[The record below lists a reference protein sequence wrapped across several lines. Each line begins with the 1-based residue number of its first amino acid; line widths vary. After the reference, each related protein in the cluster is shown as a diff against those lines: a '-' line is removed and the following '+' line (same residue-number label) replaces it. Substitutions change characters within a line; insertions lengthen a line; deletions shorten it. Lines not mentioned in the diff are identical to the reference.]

1 MTVLDS
7 RIPVAPPAPAPP
19 APATAGAAR
28 SSGGPRDPAVRL
40 EALFDAGSLDLLTEP
55 DTSGVLAGTGTIDG
69 MTAVAFAS
77 DPRIQGG
84 AMGTAGCEAIVVAYD
99 YAIMTGAPV
108 IGLWHSGGARL
119 REGVESLHA
128 VGTVFA
134 AMTRASGVVPQIS
147 VVLGAA
153 AGGAAYGPA
162 LTDLVILSEKG
173 RIFVTGPDVVRSVT
187 GEDVDMERLGGPEP
201 HSRRSGVVHLVTA
214 TDAEAVSAARRL
226 AVLLGQQGVM
236 PGACTGLPAAVPAG
250 AGADGAASQALGELA
265 EADLAAL
272 LPDSPR
278 RAYDVHPLISGL
290 LDEPGIEL
298 HPRWAPNVVT
308 TLGRLAGRTVG
319 VIANNPL
326 RLGGCLDATSAEK
339 AARFVRMCDAFGV
352 PLVVIVDVPGYLPG
366 VGQEWDG
373 VVRRGAKLLH
383 AFAEATVPRV
393 TLVTRK
399 AYGGAYIAMNS
410 RSLGATRVF
419 AWPTAEV
426 AVMGA
431 VAAVRILHR
440 RTLAEVPAGKR
451 HQVEAELAAEH
462 SREAGGLPRAIALG
476 VVDEI
481 VEPAKTRQ
489 AIARAIAEAPAQR
502 GAHGNIPL

>member
-1 MTVLDS
+1 MTVLDANAS
-7 RIPVAPPAPAPP
+7 ASAA
-19 APATAGAAR
+19 AGASAQTPATAAGPHLANL
-28 SSGGPRDPAVRL
+28 PRDPRERL
-40 EALFDAGSLDLLTEP
+40 AALFDPGTLELLPSP
-55 DTSGVLAGTGTIDG
+55 DDDGRSGALAGTGLIQG
-69 MTAVAFAS
+69 AGAVAFAS
-77 DPRIQGG
+77 DPRVQGG
-84 AMGTAGCEAIVVAYD
+84 AMGSAGCVAITAAYHEAVTRGV
-99 YAIMTGAPV
+99 PV

-119 REGVESLHA
+119 AEGVASLHA

-134 AMTRASGVVPQIS
+134 AMTMASGRVPQIS

-162 LTDLVILSEKG
+162 LTDIVILSGGG

-201 HSRRSGVVHLVTA
+201 HSRRSGVVHLVTE
-214 TDAEAVSAARRL
+214 TDGEALDRARE
-226 AVLLGQQGVM
+226 V
-236 PGACTGLPAAVPAG
+236 
-250 AGADGAASQALGELA
+250 
-265 EADLAAL
+265 AAL
-272 LPDSPR
+272 LSDQGKIAEDAADGDLSGILPDSAR
-278 RAYDVHPLISGL
+278 RAYDVHTLTGRL
-290 LDEPGIEL
+290 LDSPGVEL

-308 TLGRLAGRTVG
+308 ILGRLAGRTVG
-319 VIANNPL
+319 IVANNPM
-326 RLGGCLDATSAEK
+326 RLGGCLDAASAEK
-339 AARFVRMCDAFGV
+339 AARFVRFCDAFGI
-352 PLVVIVDVPGYLPG
+352 PLVVLVDVPGYLPG

-419 AWPTAEV
+419 AWPGAEV

-440 RTLAEVPAGKR
+440 RTLASVPPEELREK
-451 HQVEAELAAEH
+451 EAELATEH
-462 SREAGGLPRAIALG
+462 EATAGGLQRAIDIG
-476 VVDEI
+476 VIDEVI
-481 VEPAKTRQ
+481 SPAVTRRTL
-489 AIARAIAEAPAQR
+489 ARAIAEAPQLKGNHA
-502 GAHGNIPL
+502 NIPL

>member
-1 MTVLDS
+1 VTVLDA
-7 RIPVAPPAPAPP
+7 RQPAPSPHAVPAPAGPPP
-19 APATAGAAR
+19 AYL
-28 SSGGPRDPAVRL
+28 PRDPRARL
-40 EALFDAGSLDLLTEP
+40 ESLFDPGSLSLLLP
-55 DTSGVLAGTGTIDG
+55 AAAGGVLAGTGTIDG
-69 MTAVAFAS
+69 LLAVAFAS
-77 DPRIQGG
+77 DPQVQGG
-84 AMGTAGCEAIVVAYD
+84 AMGSAGCAAIVTAYD
-99 YAIMTGAPV
+99 HALAAGAPV

-128 VGTVFA
+128 MGTVFA
-134 AMTRASGVVPQIS
+134 AMTRASGKVPQIS
-147 VVLGAA
+147 VVLGPA

-162 LTDLVILSEKG
+162 LTDLVILSGQG

-187 GEDVDMERLGGPEP
+187 GEDVDSERLGGPEP
-201 HSRRSGVVHLVTA
+201 HSRRSGVVHVVTE
-214 TDAEAVSAARRL
+214 TDAEAIGQARRL
-226 AVLLGQQGVM
+226 ALLLGRQE
-236 PGACTGLPAAVPAG
+236 PAG
-250 AGADGAASQALGELA
+250 SEPAVAAGP
-265 EADLAAL
+265 DLAAL
-272 LPDSPR
+272 LPESAR
-278 RAYDVHPLISGL
+278 RAYDVRPLITGL
-290 LDEPGIEL
+290 LDDPGVEL

-308 TLGRLAGRTVG
+308 TLGRLEGRTVG

-326 RLGGCLDATSAEK
+326 RLGGCLDAMSAEK

-399 AYGGAYIAMNS
+399 AYGGGYIAMNS

-419 AWPTAEV
+419 AWPDAEV

-440 RTLAEVPAGKR
+440 RTLAAAPAGQR
-451 HQVEAELAAEH
+451 HEIEARLAAEH
-462 SREAGGLPRAIALG
+462 EREAGGLPRAIALG
-476 VVDEI
+476 VIDEI
-481 VEPAKTRQ
+481 VEPAKTRH
-489 AIARAIAEAPAQR
+489 AIARAIAEAPARR
-502 GAHGNIPL
+502 GTHGNIPL